1 MTKLTFFLHT
11 RSTYTI
17 PISSNQCLVII
28 VDGSFSPSGIFLT
41 FFMSNLPYVILIL
54 IKKMYFRLFKHAMA
68 LAPRSPDVLNSYG
81 EFLEESRK
89 VGGAFWLRM
98 KYKIIHLIFLVLEM
112 LRLVSKLFEC
122 ILLINTIATDSIRSL
137 SWGSVLDFTGI
148 IYVYMYI

>member
-17 PISSNQCLVII
+17 SISSNQCLVII

-89 VGGAFWLRM
+89 VGRAFRLRV
-98 KYKIIHLIFLVLEM
+98 KYNRHRLEM

-122 ILLINTIATDSIRSL
+122 ILLINTIATDPIRSL

-148 IYVYMYI
+148 IYICIYDISLL